1 MDISLEEAITTHA
14 LPYHTDEDL
23 NKIVDA
29 IGNSKIV
36 LLGEATHGTSEFY
49 TCRAEITKRL
59 IQEKGFS
66 LIAIEGDWPPTDA
79 VNRFVKAYDQTERN
93 SYEILQAY
101 NRWPT
106 WMWANEEIA
115 DFIGWLRLHN
125 SRSAQKTGFYG
136 IDVYSL
142 WESLDEIVRLLS
154 NNNLSPKHLKL
165 AKETLACFEASNRDP
180 EKYAVSAVH
189 LSNRCIEEVDN
200 LLHALRKDEE
210 IFKDAQETALSLKL
224 NALVAR
230 NAEDYYS
237 AMIRDD
243 ALSWNIRDGH
253 MVSAINEI
261 RDFHGREAKIIIWE
275 HNTHIGDA
283 RATDMR
289 RAGMVNVGQ
298 LLREQQ
304 LSEEVFSV
312 GFGTYT
318 GSVIAASSWGTPF
331 QKMRI
336 PPARLNS
343 WEELLNRTGAHNKIL
358 LFDNGNYALFDRWVG
373 HRAIGVVYHPEYEAH
388 GNYVPSKIAQRYDAF
403 VFINDTKALTPIP
416 IDKPLL

>member
-1 MDISLEEAITTHA
+1 MDISLEEAIKRHA
-14 LPYHTDEDL
+14 LPYRSAEDL

-66 LIAIEGDWPPTDA
+66 IIAIEGDWPPTHA
-79 VNRFVKAYDQTERN
+79 VNRFVKAYDHTEQN
-93 SYEILQAY
+93 SCDVLKAY

-106 WMWANEEIA
+106 WMWANEEVA
-115 DFIGWLRLHN
+115 DFIHWLRLHN
-125 SRSAQKTGFYG
+125 AKSRQKTGFYG
-136 IDVYSL
+136 IDLYSL
-142 WESLDEIVRLLS
+142 WESLDAITHHLS
-154 NNNLSPKHLKL
+154 TARTSRSHLAL
-165 AKETLACFEASNRDP
+165 EAALECFKPSNRDSD
-180 EKYAVSAVH
+180 KYAMSSVR
-189 LSNRCIEEVDN
+189 LTNRCIEEVDN
-200 LLHALRKDEE
+200 LRVSLRNDEALYQDE
-210 IFKDAQETALSLKL
+210 QETELSLKM
-224 NALVAR
+224 NALVVK

-237 AMIRDD
+237 ATVQDD

-261 RDFHGREAKIIIWE
+261 RDFHGRDSKIIVWE

-289 RAGMVNVGQ
+289 REGMVNVGQ

-304 LSEEVFSV
+304 RNEEVFSV

-318 GSVIAASSWGTPF
+318 GSVIAAKSWGDRF
-331 QKMRI
+331 ENMRI

-343 WEELLNRTGAHNKIL
+343 WEELLNRTGAHDKIL
-358 LFDNGNYALFDRWVG
+358 LFDKANYTLFNRWVG
-373 HRAIGVVYHPEYEAH
+373 HRAIGVLYHPEYEAH

-403 VFINDTKALTPIP
+403 VFINETTALTP
-416 IDKPLL
+416 LLIEKTLL